1 MRRTNVSAGVGG
13 EGSTEQHV
21 ERLWSREGVG
31 PLRIT
36 KAGVAHERG
45 GEASRCSP
53 SEACS
58 LVCPSLEDVP
68 LRSPWKRLVTLVSV
82 PSLGHPRLKGDF
94 VRKRLP
100 ATLLF
105 LLSLVEGNKR
115 GWTPKTNFSELETS
129 TYFRY
134 QKA

>member
-1 MRRTNVSAGVGG
+1 MSGVGG

-21 ERLWSREGVG
+21 KRLWSREGVW

-36 KAGVAHERG
+36 KAGV

-53 SEACS
+53 TEAFS

-68 LRSPWKRLVTLVSV
+68 LRSPWKRLVTPVSV
-82 PSLGHPRLKGDF
+82 LSPGHPRLKGDL
-94 VRKRLP
+94 VPKRLP

-115 GWTPKTNFSELETS
+115 G
-129 TYFRY
+129 
-134 QKA
+134 

>member
-1 MRRTNVSAGVGG
+1 MGGVGG

-21 ERLWSREGVG
+21 KRLWSREGVR
-31 PLRIT
+31 PLQVT
-36 KAGVAHERG
+36 KAGVANEEG

-53 SEACS
+53 SEAFR

-68 LRSPWKRLVTLVSV
+68 LRNPWKRLVTPVSV
-82 PSLGHPRLKGDF
+82 PSPGYSRLKGDL
-94 VRKRLP
+94 VPKRQP

-115 GWTPKTNFSELETS
+115 GWTSKTNFTELETS